1 MTPANGSVVTAGLAG
16 PSRAAASRRPLRE
29 LAVAALAPVT
39 CSVLLVG
46 LLSAWVAT
54 GGAGTITRVR
64 IQLSLAAIPMR
75 AFTPGAASAV
85 GAATTYLTIRNLA
98 NSPDE
103 LLSAH
108 SPIARHI
115 VLTTRPAD
123 GAAGPRTVVP
133 DLVIPAHAT
142 VTLSPFGNDVVLMN
156 PRPLQAGHSVALTLT
171 FRHGG
176 TITVQAAVTP
186 PGTP

>member
-1 MTPANGSVVTAGLAG
+1 MTTGQATLTPAAVPRTRLG
-16 PSRAAASRRPLRE
+16 E
-29 LAVAALAPVT
+29 LAVAALTPVT
-39 CSVLLVG
+39 CAVLLVG

-64 IQLSLAAIPMR
+64 IQVSLAAIPMR
-75 AFTPGAASAV
+75 AFTPGAASAT
-85 GAATTYLTIRNLA
+85 GAATTYLVIRNLSDSA
-98 NSPDE
+98 DE
-103 LLSAH
+103 LVSAH

-123 GAAGPRTVVP
+123 DAAGPRTVLA

-142 VTLSPFGNDVVLMN
+142 ITLSPFGDDVVLMD
-156 PRPLQAGHSVALTLT
+156 PAPLHAGQIVPLTLT
-171 FRHGG
+171 FRNGG
-176 TITVQAAVTP
+176 TITVQAAVTQ

>member
-1 MTPANGSVVTAGLAG
+1 MTLANGNVVTAAPGG
-16 PSRAAASRRPLRE
+16 PSRAAPGRQLQE
-29 LAVAALAPVT
+29 LAMATLAPVI
-39 CSVLLVG
+39 CAALLVG

-54 GGAGTITRVR
+54 GAAGTIAWVR
-64 IQLSLAAIPMR
+64 IQVSLAAIPMR

-85 GAATTYLTIRNLA
+85 GGATTYLVIRNLS

-103 LLSAH
+103 LVSAH

-115 VLTTRPAD
+115 VLTTRPAG
-123 GAAGPRTVVP
+123 GAVGPRTVVP
-133 DLVIPAHAT
+133 DLVIPAHAKT
-142 VTLSPFGNDVVLMN
+142 TLSPFGNDVVLMN
-156 PRPLQAGHSVALTLT
+156 PAPFEAGRSVPLTLT

-186 PGTP
+186 PGAP